1 MKVAAL
7 NGLTA
12 ARGSILDLVD
22 SESRIPKDDRV
33 RRNLAV
39 HLCRIKMQMSHQN

>member
-7 NGLTA
+7 HGLTV

-22 SESRIPKDDRV
+22 SENRVPVDDRV
-33 RRNLAV
+33 RRALWDLITN
-39 HLCRIKMQMSHQN
+39 

>member
-33 RRNLAV
+33 RQSTD
-39 HLCRIKMQMSHQN
+39 IFM